1 MTARGHV
8 RLRREGKMRW
18 INPVSDDASDKEQ
31 AGARP
36 TPRPRA
42 LPQNTKTS
50 HPQPTGRPR
59 PPFPAAPDRPQ
70 PTGAARLPRDGVAV
84 GKRNLSLVR
93 HVALYATAENLRS
106 IVRAGISYGDEKLT
120 LHAHMAQ
127 PTLPIY
133 MGKRVRVA

>member
-1 MTARGHV
+1 MMPQTRSKRAHV
-8 RLRREGKMRW
+8 RRPARELCLRTQKLVIPSLR
-18 INPVSDDASDKEQ
+18 
-31 AGARP
+31 AGRVPLFLPRP
-36 TPRPRA
+36 TG
-42 LPQNTKTS
+42 LK
-50 HPQPTGRPR
+50 
-59 PPFPAAPDRPQ
+59 

>member
-1 MTARGHV
+1 
-8 RLRREGKMRW
+8 MRW

-42 LPQNTKTS
+42 LPQITKTS
-50 HPQPTGRPR
+50 HSQPTAGRAPLFLPR
-59 PPFPAAPDRPQ
+59 PTGLK